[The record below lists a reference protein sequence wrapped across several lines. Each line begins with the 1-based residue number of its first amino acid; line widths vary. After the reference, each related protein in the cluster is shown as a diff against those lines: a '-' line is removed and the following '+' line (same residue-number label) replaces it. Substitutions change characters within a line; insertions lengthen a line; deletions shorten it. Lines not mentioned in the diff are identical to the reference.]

1 MNLASLPNL
10 ALLFKHDGGLQMA
23 PDDPGTVLTG
33 RPSTIRLSERDMLV
47 SEFPNLRQF
56 NRVASAFAG
65 RPIFGNAVVLP
76 VQPA

>member
-1 MNLASLPNL
+1 VNLSSLPNL
-10 ALLFKHDGGLQMA
+10 ALLFKHDGGFQMA

-33 RPSTIRLSERDMLV
+33 RPTPIRLAQRDMLV

-76 VQPA
+76 VQP